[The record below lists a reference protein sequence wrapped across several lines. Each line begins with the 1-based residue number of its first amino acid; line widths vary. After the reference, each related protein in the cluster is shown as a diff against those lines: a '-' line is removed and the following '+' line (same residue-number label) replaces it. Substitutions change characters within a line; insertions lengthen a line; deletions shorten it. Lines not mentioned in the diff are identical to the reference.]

1 MHNILMVMRREYLDR
16 VKRKSFW
23 IGIFVGP
30 LLIGGL
36 IGISIFMV
44 AVKTQEQRALA
55 IVDNSGE
62 LAPAVVE
69 SLGKRKLNDGRP
81 SFVVEIA
88 RSSGDEKEI
97 LKTYGDRIRDKE
109 LFGLIWIGK
118 DPEVEGALKFYGRNT
133 SEVMTNQA
141 IENSL
146 KDAMVSRRLLRSQ
159 LQLDRAT
166 LDKLTAGVDLETF
179 EVTKEG
185 GAQKKGFFEAYI
197 GTFIFV
203 IILFMSILLYGVAML
218 RGILEEKSNRI
229 IEVLL
234 GSLTPEQLMTGKI
247 LGIGLVGLTQ
257 MAIYVPTFGAIR
269 LVMAAKAAGADLSG
283 MQSMLSMSKLA
294 YFIVF
299 FLLGYFLYTAL
310 FAAVGAVCNTEQ
322 EAQNLQQPITMFLM
336 LPYICTFFF
345 VTHPDHP
352 AAVILSFIPFFTP
365 MIMFMRISVLTP
377 PFWQIALSIVL
388 MIATILLVFRA
399 TAKIFRIGIL
409 MYGKR
414 PTVPEILRWAR
425 S

>member
-1 MHNILMVMRREYLDR
+1 MHNVLMVMRREYLDR
-16 VKRKSFW
+16 VKKKSFW

-36 IGISIFMV
+36 IGISILMV
-44 AVKTQEQRALA
+44 SVKTQDQRGLV
-55 IVDNSGE
+55 IVDTSGE

-69 SLGKRKLNDGRP
+69 SLAKHKLNDGRP
-81 SFVVEIA
+81 SFAAEIA
-88 RSSGDEKEI
+88 KSTGGEKES
-97 LKTYGDRIRDKE
+97 LKEYGERIRSQD

-118 DPEVEGALKFYGRNT
+118 DPEAEGALKFYGRNT
-133 SEVMTNQA
+133 SEIFTTETIKGA
-141 IENSL
+141 L
-146 KDAMVSRRLLRSQ
+146 KDAIVSRRLQRSK
-159 LQLDRAT
+159 LNLDRDT
-166 LDKLTAGVDLETF
+166 LDKLTAGVDLDTF

-185 GAQKKGFFEAYI
+185 GAQKKGFVEAYL

-203 IILFMSILLYGVAML
+203 IILFMSILLYGIAML

-257 MAIYVPTFGAIR
+257 MAIYVPTFGVIR
-269 LVMAAKAAGADLSG
+269 LIMAAKASGADLSG
-283 MQSMLSMSKLA
+283 IQSMLSMSRLA

-310 FAAVGAVCNTEQ
+310 FAAVGSVCNTEQ
-322 EAQNLQQPITMFLM
+322 EAQNLQQPITMLLM

-352 AAVILSFIPFFTP
+352 AAVVLSFIPFFTP

-388 MIATILLVFRA
+388 TAATILLIFRA

-414 PTVPEILRWAR
+414 PTVPEIFRWAR